1 MDPVMAASVR
11 PFRRHLA
18 RLSTA
23 GVRLVFPPR
32 CAACDGE
39 LPGYADDFPLCTPC
53 RQTLGPEVWYG
64 CPRCGSAMPDDE
76 YVPIP
81 CGLCR
86 GTRLH
91 FDAVYTL
98 GSYAD
103 QLRDVVLRMKRRS
116 GDSLSAAMGRLFA
129 QRRGQLLTQYE
140 ADLAVPVPMHWSRR
154 LWRGTNSPEVL
165 AAGLGEFLGI
175 PARRHA
181 VARRRNT
188 LPQVDLSP
196 HQRFQ
201 NVRGAFAVRRATG
214 LKGRRVLLLDDVLT
228 TGATC
233 SEVAKALKQAGASTV
248 AVAVLARAQGP
259 GST

>member
-1 MDPVMAASVR
+1 MAASVR
-11 PFRRHLA
+11 PFRRHLT
-18 RLSTA
+18 RLGSV
-23 GVRLVFPPR
+23 GVRLLFPPR
-32 CAACDGE
+32 CTACDGE
-39 LPGYADDFPLCTPC
+39 LPESGHDFPLCTQC

-64 CPRCGSAMPDDE
+64 CPRCGSSLPDEE

-86 GTRLH
+86 NTRLH
-91 FDAVYTL
+91 FDAIFPL

-103 QLRDVVLRMKRRS
+103 QLRDTVLRMKRRS
-116 GDSLSAAMGRLFA
+116 GDSLSVAMGRLFTW
-129 QRRGQLLTQYE
+129 RRGQLLTQWE
-140 ADLAVPVPMHWSRR
+140 ADLVVPVPMHWSRR
-154 LWRGTNSPEVL
+154 LRRGTNNPEVL
-165 AAGLGEFLGI
+165 AASLGGFLGI

-188 LPQVDLSP
+188 LPQMDLSP
-196 HQRFQ
+196 RQRFQ
-201 NVRGAFAVRRATG
+201 NVRGAFGIRRATG
-214 LKGRRVLLLDDVLT
+214 LRGRRVLLVDDILT

-233 SEVAKALKQAGASTV
+233 SEVAKALKEAGASAV